1 MAGEVEIQFI
11 PETRVAYMRYV
22 GPYGM
27 PGITHLWQRFQ
38 FWCLKEGLTS
48 PRHRMFGIAQD
59 NPNITPPERTRYDA
73 CIQVEDGFQP
83 RDGIGVQTIRGGRYA
98 CAPFTGTAPGDP
110 RRLDQVPDP
119 NAPRRGPPARPRA
132 GNRDLRAGLPGQRED
147 GRVFVLVVHALA
159 VTLKSWWARHSA
171 ELKPAIREQHHS
183 KRHHRN
189 RHFADRADDQ
199 RPRSLPA
206 QRREVGPE
214 ADAREREQERP
225 AARDSRER
233 RVAAC

>member
-59 NPNITPPERTRYDA
+59 NPNITPPDRTRYDA
-73 CIQVEDGFQP
+73 CIQVEASFQP

-98 CAPFTGTAPGDP
+98 CAPFTGTAPEI
-110 RRLDQVPDP
+110 
-119 NAPRRGPPARPRA
+119 RA
-132 GNRDLRAGLPGQRED
+132 AWIRFLTRTLRDAGLQPD
-147 GRVFVLVVHALA
+147 LA
-159 VTLKSWWARHSA
+159 
-171 ELKPAIREQHHS
+171 PAIEIYAPDYLVNVRTGAFS
-183 KRHHRN
+183 CLLCM
-189 RHFADRADDQ
+189 
-199 RPRSLPA
+199 PLRSP
-206 QRREVGPE
+206 
-214 ADAREREQERP
+214 
-225 AARDSRER
+225 
-233 RVAAC
+233 